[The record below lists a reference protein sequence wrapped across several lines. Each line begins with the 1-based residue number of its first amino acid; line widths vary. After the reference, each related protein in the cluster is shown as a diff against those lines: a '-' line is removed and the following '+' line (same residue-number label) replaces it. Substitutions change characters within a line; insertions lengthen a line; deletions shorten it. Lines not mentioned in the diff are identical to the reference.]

1 MGEVIALLVI
11 LTFIFIIAG
20 IPIYISLMFTGLLS
34 LVALASSTATP
45 LATLVIP
52 QSIFNGIGSLP
63 LLAIP
68 FFMLAGEIMNRGKIT
83 EKLIRF
89 AMLLIGRLPA
99 SLGLSS
105 IVASMFFGGI
115 TGSAQASTSC
125 MGGILIPAMKEEGYP
140 TKEAVGIIAA
150 ASTCGPIIPPS
161 IIMVVFATAVGCSVG
176 AMFMG
181 GLIPGILVGLILM
194 IVLLVRNHMYH
205 FPKHDERLSRNEVV
219 KVALDGIIPLGMPVI
234 IVGGIMGGV
243 CTPTEAGAIAVVYS
257 LLVSLFVSRTLR
269 LRDIWSL
276 LLATVNSA
284 APLLLIIACA
294 RIFSYGLTALQMP
307 VIVNDLI
314 LSLTSNK
321 YVFLML
327 VNILLLIMGMFMDGG
342 ASVIILAPILAP
354 VAAGLWFSNNI
365 SPLAP
370 VAAAL
375 GISTIHFG
383 VIMALNLTIGNI
395 TPPLGYCLFIGSRI
409 GDITVEEGIKGII
422 PYLIAEIAALL
433 LITYIPSLVTYVP
446 VMLGYSVV

>member
-294 RIFSYGLTALQMP
+294 RIFSYGPTALQMP

-342 ASVIILAPILAP
+342 ASVIILAPI
-354 VAAGLWFSNNI
+354 
-365 SPLAP
+365 LAP

>member
-1 MGEVIALLVI
+1 MGGVIAILII
-11 LTFIFIIAG
+11 LTFVFIIIG

-34 LVALASSTATP
+34 LAALASSTATP

-83 EKLIRF
+83 EKLIKF

-125 MGGILIPAMKEEGYP
+125 MGGILIPAMKKEGYP
-140 TKEAVGIIAA
+140 TEEAVGLIAA

-181 GLIPGILVGLILM
+181 GLVPGILVGLVLM
-194 IVLLVRNHMYH
+194 IVLLVRNHIYH
-205 FPKHDERLSRNEVV
+205 FPKHDEKLSKNEVI
-219 KVALDGIIPLGMPVI
+219 KIALDGIIPLGMPII

-243 CTPTEAGAIAVVYS
+243 CTPTEAGAVAVVYS
-257 LLVSLFVSRTLR
+257 LLVSLFVSRTLKI
-269 LRDIWSL
+269 RDIWSL

-294 RIFSYGLTALQMP
+294 RVFSYGLTALQMP
-307 VIVNDLI
+307 VIVNNLI
-314 LSLTSNK
+314 LSLTDNK
-321 YVFLML
+321 YVFLLL
-327 VNILLLIMGMFMDGG
+327 VNILLLVMGMFMDGG
-342 ASVIILAPILAP
+342 ASVIILAPILTP
-354 VAAGLWFSNNI
+354 VAI
-365 SPLAP
+365 
-370 VAAAL
+370 AL

-383 VIMALNLTIGNI
+383 IIMALNLTIGNI

-409 GDITVEEGIKGII
+409 GEINVEEGIKGTI
-422 PYLIAEIAALL
+422 PYLIAEIVALL
-433 LITYIPSLVTYVP
+433 MITYIPALVTFVP
-446 VMLGYSVV
+446 LMLKYNVT

>member
-105 IVASMFFGGI
+105 IVARMFFGGI

-354 VAAGLWFSNNI
+354 VAA
-365 SPLAP
+365 
-370 VAAAL
+370 AL

>member
-1 MGEVIALLVI
+1 MGEIIALLVI

-194 IVLLVRNHMYH
+194 IVLLVRNHRYH

-294 RIFSYGLTALQMP
+294 RVFSYGLTALQMP

-342 ASVIILAPILAP
+342 ASVIILAPI
-354 VAAGLWFSNNI
+354 
-365 SPLAP
+365 LAP

>member
-1 MGEVIALLVI
+1 MGEIIALLVI

-20 IPIYISLMFTGLLS
+20 IPIYISLMFTGLPS

-294 RIFSYGLTALQMP
+294 RVFSYGLTALQMP

-342 ASVIILAPILAP
+342 ASVIILAPI
-354 VAAGLWFSNNI
+354 
-365 SPLAP
+365 LAP

>member
-1 MGEVIALLVI
+1 MGEIIALLVI

-205 FPKHDERLSRNEVV
+205 FPKHDERLSRNKVV
-219 KVALDGIIPLGMPVI
+219 KVALDGIIPLGMSVI

-243 CTPTEAGAIAVVYS
+243 YTPTEAGAIAVVYS

-354 VAAGLWFSNNI
+354 VAA
-365 SPLAP
+365 
-370 VAAAL
+370 AL

>member
-11 LTFIFIIAG
+11 LTFVFIIAG

-243 CTPTEAGAIAVVYS
+243 CTPTEAGAIAVIYS

-354 VAAGLWFSNNI
+354 VAA
-365 SPLAP
+365 
-370 VAAAL
+370 AL

>member
-294 RIFSYGLTALQMP
+294 RVFSYGLTALQMP

-342 ASVIILAPILAP
+342 ASVIILAPI
-354 VAAGLWFSNNI
+354 
-365 SPLAP
+365 LAP

>member
-1 MGEVIALLVI
+1 MGEIIALLVI

-284 APLLLIIACA
+284 APLLLMIACA
-294 RIFSYGLTALQMP
+294 RVFSYGLTALQMQ

-342 ASVIILAPILAP
+342 ASVIILAPI
-354 VAAGLWFSNNI
+354 
-365 SPLAP
+365 LAP

>member
-161 IIMVVFATAVGCSVG
+161 IIMVVFATTVGCSVG

-354 VAAGLWFSNNI
+354 VAA
-365 SPLAP
+365 
-370 VAAAL
+370 AL

>member
-150 ASTCGPIIPPS
+150 SPCGPIIPPS

-354 VAAGLWFSNNI
+354 VAA
-365 SPLAP
+365 
-370 VAAAL
+370 AL

>member
-354 VAAGLWFSNNI
+354 VAA
-365 SPLAP
+365 
-370 VAAAL
+370 AL

-409 GDITVEEGIKGII
+409 GDFTVEEGIKGII

>member
-1 MGEVIALLVI
+1 MGEVIAVLVI
-11 LTFIFIIAG
+11 LTFVFIIAG

-354 VAAGLWFSNNI
+354 VAA
-365 SPLAP
+365 
-370 VAAAL
+370 AL

>member
-1 MGEVIALLVI
+1 MGGVIAILVI
-11 LTFIFIIAG
+11 LTFVFIIIG

-34 LVALASSTATP
+34 LVALAVSTATP

-83 EKLIRF
+83 EKLIKF

-99 SLGLSS
+99 SLGLSG

-140 TKEAVGIIAA
+140 ASEAVGVIAA

-161 IIMVVFATAVGCSVG
+161 IIMVVYATAVGASVG

-181 GLIPGILVGLILM
+181 GLIPGILVGLALM
-194 IVLLVRNHMYH
+194 LVLLIRDRKHH
-205 FPKHDERLSRNEVV
+205 FPRRTEKLSKSEIR
-219 KVALDGIIPLGMPVI
+219 KIAIDGIIPLGMPI
-234 IVGGIMGGV
+234 IVVGGIMGGV
-243 CTPTEAGAIAVVYS
+243 CTATEAGAMAVAYS
-257 LLVSLFVSRTLR
+257 LLVSLFVIRTLR
-269 LRDIWSL
+269 FRDIWAL

-294 RIFSYGLTALQMP
+294 KIFSYGLTALQMP
-307 VIVNDLI
+307 VLVNNLI
-314 LSLTSNK
+314 LSLTNNK
-321 YVFLML
+321 YVFLL
-327 VNILLLIMGMFMDGG
+327 LINILLLIMGMFMDGG
-342 ASVIILAPILAP
+342 ASVIILAPILTP
-354 VAAGLWFSNNI
+354 VA
-365 SPLAP
+365 
-370 VAAAL
+370 VAL

-383 VIMALNLTIGNI
+383 IIMALNLTIGNI

-409 GDITVEEGIKGII
+409 GGITVEEGIKGTI
-422 PYLIAEIAALL
+422 PYLIVEIITLL
-433 LITYIPSLVTYVP
+433 LITYIPVLVTFVP
-446 VMLGYSVV
+446 VMLGYSVL

>member
-1 MGEVIALLVI
+1 
-11 LTFIFIIAG
+11 
-20 IPIYISLMFTGLLS
+20 
-34 LVALASSTATP
+34 
-45 LATLVIP
+45 
-52 QSIFNGIGSLP
+52 
-63 LLAIP
+63 
-68 FFMLAGEIMNRGKIT
+68 
-83 EKLIRF
+83 
-89 AMLLIGRLPA
+89 
-99 SLGLSS
+99 
-105 IVASMFFGGI
+105 MFFGGI

-294 RIFSYGLTALQMP
+294 RVFSYGLTALQMP

-342 ASVIILAPILAP
+342 ASVIILAPI
-354 VAAGLWFSNNI
+354 
-365 SPLAP
+365 LAP

>member
-243 CTPTEAGAIAVVYS
+243 YTPTEAGAIAVVYS

-354 VAAGLWFSNNI
+354 VAA
-365 SPLAP
+365 
-370 VAAAL
+370 AL

>member
-1 MGEVIALLVI
+1 
-11 LTFIFIIAG
+11 
-20 IPIYISLMFTGLLS
+20 
-34 LVALASSTATP
+34 
-45 LATLVIP
+45 
-52 QSIFNGIGSLP
+52 
-63 LLAIP
+63 
-68 FFMLAGEIMNRGKIT
+68 
-83 EKLIRF
+83 
-89 AMLLIGRLPA
+89 
-99 SLGLSS
+99 
-105 IVASMFFGGI
+105 
-115 TGSAQASTSC
+115 
-125 MGGILIPAMKEEGYP
+125 
-140 TKEAVGIIAA
+140 
-150 ASTCGPIIPPS
+150 
-161 IIMVVFATAVGCSVG
+161 
-176 AMFMG
+176 
-181 GLIPGILVGLILM
+181 
-194 IVLLVRNHMYH
+194 
-205 FPKHDERLSRNEVV
+205 
-219 KVALDGIIPLGMPVI
+219 
-234 IVGGIMGGV
+234 MGGV

-294 RIFSYGLTALQMP
+294 RVFSYCLTALQMP

-354 VAAGLWFSNNI
+354 VAA
-365 SPLAP
+365 
-370 VAAAL
+370 AL

-395 TPPLGYCLFIGSRI
+395 TPPLGYCLLIGSRI

>member
-1 MGEVIALLVI
+1 MGEIIVLLVI

-294 RIFSYGLTALQMP
+294 RVFSYGLTALQMP

-321 YVFLML
+321 YVFLVL

-342 ASVIILAPILAP
+342 ASVIILAPI
-354 VAAGLWFSNNI
+354 
-365 SPLAP
+365 LAP

-446 VMLGYSVV
+446 VILGYSVV

>member
-1 MGEVIALLVI
+1 
-11 LTFIFIIAG
+11 
-20 IPIYISLMFTGLLS
+20 
-34 LVALASSTATP
+34 
-45 LATLVIP
+45 
-52 QSIFNGIGSLP
+52 
-63 LLAIP
+63 
-68 FFMLAGEIMNRGKIT
+68 
-83 EKLIRF
+83 
-89 AMLLIGRLPA
+89 
-99 SLGLSS
+99 
-105 IVASMFFGGI
+105 
-115 TGSAQASTSC
+115 
-125 MGGILIPAMKEEGYP
+125 
-140 TKEAVGIIAA
+140 
-150 ASTCGPIIPPS
+150 
-161 IIMVVFATAVGCSVG
+161 
-176 AMFMG
+176 
-181 GLIPGILVGLILM
+181 M

-294 RIFSYGLTALQMP
+294 RVFSYGLTALQMP

-354 VAAGLWFSNNI
+354 VAA
-365 SPLAP
+365 
-370 VAAAL
+370 AL

-383 VIMALNLTIGNI
+383 VIMALNSLIGNI
-395 TPPLGYCLFIGSRI
+395 TSAGILLIYRE
-409 GDITVEEGIKGII
+409 VELRYYGGGRHHGII

-433 LITYIPSLVTYVP
+433 IDYLYP
-446 VMLGYSVV
+446 VAGHLCSGDAGIQVV

>member
-1 MGEVIALLVI
+1 MGGVIAILVI
-11 LTFIFIIAG
+11 LTFVFIIIG

-34 LVALASSTATP
+34 LVALAASTATP

-83 EKLIRF
+83 EKLIKF

-99 SLGLSS
+99 SLGLSG

-140 TKEAVGIIAA
+140 VSEAVGVIAA

-161 IIMVVFATAVGCSVG
+161 IIMVVYATAVGASVG

-181 GLIPGILVGLILM
+181 GLIPGILVGLALM
-194 IVLLVRNHMYH
+194 LVLLIRDRKYH
-205 FPKHDERLSRNEVV
+205 FPRRTEKLSKSEIR
-219 KVALDGIIPLGMPVI
+219 KIAIDGIIPLGMPI
-234 IVGGIMGGV
+234 IVVGGIMGGV
-243 CTPTEAGAIAVVYS
+243 CTATEAGAMAVAYS
-257 LLVSLFVSRTLR
+257 LLVSLFVTRTLR
-269 LRDIWSL
+269 FRDIWAL

-294 RIFSYGLTALQMP
+294 KIFSYGLTALQMP
-307 VIVNDLI
+307 VLVNNLI
-314 LSLTSNK
+314 LSLTNNK
-321 YVFLML
+321 YVFLL
-327 VNILLLIMGMFMDGG
+327 LINILLLIMGMFMDGG
-342 ASVIILAPILAP
+342 ASVIILAPILTP
-354 VAAGLWFSNNI
+354 VA
-365 SPLAP
+365 
-370 VAAAL
+370 VAL

-383 VIMALNLTIGNI
+383 IIMALNLTIGNI

-409 GDITVEEGIKGII
+409 GGITVEEGIKGTI
-422 PYLIAEIAALL
+422 PYLIVEIITLL
-433 LITYIPSLVTYVP
+433 LITYIPVLVTFVP
-446 VMLGYSVV
+446 VMLGYSVL